1 MTRKELIAWFK
12 SLPDYPKYSKA
23 IGEYIDE
30 LGYAGPEN
38 SKVLSYIIPE
48 TLYGICCN
56 LAFYQHDAKY
66 EIGGSKKDRFD
77 ADVAM
82 LGTALFIIE
91 NTPNRWYLYGIN
103 WSRRHMARVRL
114 IKYFE
119 AVRSGGA
126 KSFNFRDDR

>member
-1 MTRKELIAWFK
+1 MTGKELITWFK
-12 SLPDYPKYSKA
+12 SLPDYPKYAKA
-23 IGEYIDE
+23 IGEYIDQ

-66 EIGGSKKDRFD
+66 EIGGTKKDRFD

-91 NTPNRWYLYGIN
+91 NTPNRWYIWGGNGI
-103 WSRRHMARVRL
+103 RRRL
-114 IKYFE
+114 AERRLLKYYN
-119 AVRSGGA
+119 AVRWGG
-126 KSFNFRDDR
+126 KSSFNFRDDK